1 MFSIKNKYNKILLIS
16 VVILTIFG
24 IIMIYSASHIWAL
37 YKFNNALKYAI
48 FQLLFA
54 GLGFVLMKIN
64 NINLFNLIN
73 TCFNSRTWCCKKWIK
88 KLV

>member
-37 YKFNNALKYAI
+37 YKFNNALKYT
-48 FQLLFA
+48 
-54 GLGFVLMKIN
+54 M
-64 NINLFNLIN
+64 
-73 TCFNSRTWCCKKWIK
+73 K
-88 KLV
+88 KLT

>member
-54 GLGFVLMKIN
+54 GL
-64 NINLFNLIN
+64 
-73 TCFNSRTWCCKKWIK
+73 
-88 KLV
+88 